1 MIHIG
6 IFGFLGF
13 IIILA
18 FIIIFIVL
26 AFLGNIIRSI
36 FGLGRRAP
44 KHFYGENTT
53 SSTDNQDSYT
63 STQSTT
69 TSSSN
74 GKKKIFADDE
84 GEYVE
89 FEEIK

>member
-1 MIHIG
+1 MFG

-13 IIILA
+13 ILIL
-18 FIIIFIVL
+18 IIFIVL
-26 AFLGNIIRSI
+26 IVIAFLGNIVRSI
-36 FGLGRRAP
+36 FGWGKRAP

-53 SSTDNQDSYT
+53 SSTYTADNHS
-63 STQSTT
+63 STQTTASASTD
-69 TSSSN
+69 

-89 FEEIK
+89 FEEVK

>member
-1 MIHIG
+1 MA
-6 IFGFLGF
+6 IFVFLGF
-13 IIILA
+13 ILILV
-18 FIIIFIVL
+18 FVIIFIVL

-36 FGLGRRAP
+36 FGFGRRTP

-53 SSTDNQDSYT
+53 SSTHTADNHSSAQTTASA
-63 STQSTT
+63 STD
-69 TSSSN
+69 

-89 FEEIK
+89 FEEVK